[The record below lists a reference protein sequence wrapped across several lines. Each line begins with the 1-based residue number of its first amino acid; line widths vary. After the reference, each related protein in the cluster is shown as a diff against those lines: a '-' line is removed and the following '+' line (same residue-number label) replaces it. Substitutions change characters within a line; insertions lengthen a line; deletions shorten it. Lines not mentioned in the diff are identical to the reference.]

1 LLKCCCCKK
10 QFKQSLHCVAGFIG
24 AMVGMTGAT
33 VASGAA
39 ATTSA
44 GAFALYTN
52 NTRALQAQAAAAT
65 PVLNGLL
72 GTLGRLA
79 AIGAIAIVVN
89 IAVTGMAALL
99 QASAEI
105 AKLRGERTQKGGPA
119 ANFGGSITPQQ
130 RAENE
135 KTLAAIKKEKESP
148 EFKAQQASC
157 CSW

>member
-1 LLKCCCCKK
+1 
-10 QFKQSLHCVAGFIG
+10 
-24 AMVGMTGAT
+24 MVGMTGAT

-89 IAVTGMAALL
+89 VAVTGMAALL

-105 AKLRGERTQKGGPA
+105 AKLRGQRNQPGGA
-119 ANFGGSITPQQ
+119 AGDFGGSITPQQ
-130 RAENE
+130 RKENE
-135 KTLAAIKKEKESP
+135 KTLAAIKEKDNPLSSKVNRHLLLLVLARP
-148 EFKAQQASC
+148 LTIHALLNFKNAK
-157 CSW
+157 